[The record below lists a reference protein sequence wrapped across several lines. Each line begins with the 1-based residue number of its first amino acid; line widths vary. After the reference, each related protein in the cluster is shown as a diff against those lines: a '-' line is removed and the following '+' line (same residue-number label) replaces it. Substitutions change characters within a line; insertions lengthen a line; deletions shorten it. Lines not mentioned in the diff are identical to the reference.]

1 MGTSLAAL
9 LIMAVFFT
17 GVILMYRT
25 TLAGN
30 VAVSSAIREASDRA
44 ADRVRTNLRIV
55 KLQTD
60 KCEVA
65 IEIQN
70 EGTIAIDDYDDM
82 DVIVTMDTFEEEL
95 KARRFQYND
104 AFAALPQILPSV
116 PNSWSLA
123 IDADVF
129 PYEPSTLNPGESGT
143 LTVNWNLTAQD
154 LSPLGYGEARA
165 VTIGAAN
172 GSTTDFAPPRG
183 NLMSPC

>member
-30 VAVSSAIREASDRA
+30 VAVSSAIREASNSAVDRA
-44 ADRVRTNLRIV
+44 RTNLRV
-55 KLQTD
+55 VDLQTD
-60 KCEVA
+60 RCNVVL
-65 IEIQN
+65 EIQN
-70 EGTIAIDDYDDM
+70 VGAIAISDYDDM
-82 DVIVTMDTFEEEL
+82 DVIVTMDTFQEEL
-95 KARRFQYND
+95 EARLFRYS
-104 AFAALPQILPSV
+104 AAVV
-116 PNSWSLA
+116 PNSWSLD

-143 LTVNWNLTAQD
+143 LIVNWHLTAQVPPP
-154 LSPLGYGEARA
+154 PLGYGEARA